1 MEEGGALAMSEGGS
15 HGGQGAAAQQREA
28 GDGSYLASDGGRERG
43 WDHGH
48 LGQAGREAKWA
59 GRWWRVLLGMLSLQ
73 GDDFS

>member
-1 MEEGGALAMSEGGS
+1 MSEGGS

-48 LGQAGREAKWA
+48 LGQVGWAMVAGFA
-59 GRWWRVLLGMLSLQ
+59 GYAFTTGR
-73 GDDFS
+73 